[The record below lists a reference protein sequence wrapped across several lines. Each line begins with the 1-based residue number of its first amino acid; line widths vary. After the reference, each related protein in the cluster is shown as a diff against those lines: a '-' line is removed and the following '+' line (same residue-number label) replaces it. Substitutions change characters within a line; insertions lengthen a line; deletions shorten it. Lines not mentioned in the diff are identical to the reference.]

1 MWESLCDSLRKNL
14 LLDPMLSHLSWAHI
28 FYSSF
33 IAGPC
38 STDVL
43 ARVLSWQGRFLF
55 WKSTCFNIYWATV
68 QLFTFGF
75 VRLCQQVH
83 LRDSLPTPLPF
94 LSWRN
99 AETQLA
105 SHNLFRLSSFHFRF
119 FKSLFILCFKA
130 AQKGL
135 LFFTTQPASFWGGEY
150 KCSPPQ
156 PPAKWVASCKG
167 SQMRGATLSTSCVL
181 LLEIYIKDFTRWTKA
196 FLLRDG
202 LRFWLVSGY
211 PWI

>member
-1 MWESLCDSLRKNL
+1 MDPALSL
-14 LLDPMLSHLSWAHI
+14 LSWAHI

-43 ARVLSWQGRFLF
+43 ARVLSRQGRFVSC
-55 WKSTCFNIYWATV
+55 KSTCFNIYWATV

-75 VRLCQQVH
+75 VKLCQQVH

-105 SHNLFRLSSFHFRF
+105 SHNLFRLSSFHSRF
-119 FKSLFILCFKA
+119 FKSLFTLCFKA

-135 LFFTTQPASFWGGEY
+135 LCFTTQPASFWGGEY
-150 KCSPPQ
+150 KCSPIQ
-156 PPAKWVASCKG
+156 PLAKGVGFCKE
-167 SQMRGATLSTSCVL
+167 SQMRGPLAPPPVC
-181 LLEIYIKDFTRWTKA
+181 YC
-196 FLLRDG
+196 
-202 LRFWLVSGY
+202 
-211 PWI
+211 